1 MTQAR
6 ATAQQYQNVEV
17 QTADR
22 GKVLLLVFEGG
33 IKFLTLA
40 ENELRAGNLDAF
52 IYNLGR
58 AQAIITELLH
68 TLNHEAGGTIA
79 RDLERLYRFGLE
91 HLAEAN
97 LKKDPDMVAAVRRII
112 ETIAS
117 GFREIL
123 ADGVPRLAESNAA

>member
-1 MTQAR
+1 MSQAR

-40 ENELRAGNLDAF
+40 ENELRAGNLDSF
-52 IYNLGR
+52 VYNLGR

-68 TLNHEAGGTIA
+68 TLNHEAGGTVA

-97 LKKDPDMVAAVRRII
+97 LRKNPDNVAAVRRII

-123 ADGVPRLAESNAA
+123 ADGMPRLDESNAA

>member
-1 MTQAR
+1 MNQAR
-6 ATAQQYQNVEV
+6 ATAQQYQNVAV

-22 GKVLLLVFEGG
+22 GKVLLLVFEGA

-97 LKKDPDMVAAVRRII
+97 LRKNPDNVAEVRRII
-112 ETIAS
+112 ETIAG

-123 ADGVPRLAESNAA
+123 AGGIPRLDQSNAA